1 MATSTATTKKPA
13 AKKKATAK
21 KSYKS
26 RSNAPKKDIHQE
38 ITDNIISLIEQ
49 GKTNNGQLWDNAA
62 AAAAFMPT
70 NARTG
75 NVYNGTNRLSLGLA
89 TMVRGY
95 EENLWV
101 TYKQAQA
108 CGWQVREGEK
118 GMLIWYAGAIT
129 VNDAENSNS
138 TDDDKEKK
146 IPFKKRS
153 HVYNVAQLDG
163 YTPAEK
169 PQRVLTTA
177 ENCEII
183 QTILAN
189 TDVDMRP
196 ERGDEAF
203 YSPHYDAVQMPPK
216 ASFTSNNAYYSV
228 LAHELVHSTKHNK
241 RLGRG
246 EQYTNLYKVEKE
258 RYAREEL
265 VAELGAAFLG
275 SEIGYL
281 SEQLEFHASYIDSW
295 LSVLRKD
302 PKAIFKACADAQKA
316 SDFILVHWAKI
327 EKSTFKKDA
336 DYQEAEQAA

>member
-13 AKKKATAK
+13 TKKKTTAK
-21 KSYKS
+21 KSYKA
-26 RSNAPKKDIHQE
+26 RSTAKKTDIHQD
-38 ITDNIISLIEQ
+38 ITDNIIALIEQ
-49 GKTNNGQLWDNAA
+49 GKTNNGKLWDNAA

-108 CGWQVREGEK
+108 NGWQVREGEK
-118 GMLIWYAGAIT
+118 GMLIWYCGAIT
-129 VNDAENSNS
+129 VDDTENSKG

-153 HVYNVAQLDG
+153 HVYNVSQLEG

-169 PQRVLTTA
+169 LQRVITTA
-177 ENCEII
+177 ENCELI
-183 QTILAN
+183 QTILEN
-189 TDVDMRP
+189 TDVEIRP
-196 ERGDEAF
+196 ERGDMAF
-203 YSPHYDAVQMPPK
+203 YSQHYDAVQMPPK

-246 EQYTNLYKVEKE
+246 EQYAELYKVEKE

-275 SEIGYL
+275 SEIGCL
-281 SEQLEFHASYIDSW
+281 SENLEFHASYIDSW
-295 LSVLRKD
+295 LTLLRKD
-302 PKAIFKACADAQKA
+302 PKAIFKACSDAQKA

-327 EKSTFKKDA
+327 EKRTFKATEEQK
-336 DYQEAEQAA
+336 AEQAA